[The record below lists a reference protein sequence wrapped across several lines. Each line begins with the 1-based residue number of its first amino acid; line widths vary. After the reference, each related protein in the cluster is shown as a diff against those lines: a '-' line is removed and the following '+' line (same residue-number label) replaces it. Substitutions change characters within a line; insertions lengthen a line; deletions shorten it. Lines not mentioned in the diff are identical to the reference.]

1 MNFRQLRYFCE
12 VVDAGTLARAAERLF
27 VAPTAISMQISQLEG
42 SVGGALF
49 DRSAKPM
56 ALTPLGHYFLPRA
69 RELLRDGQRL
79 EEDTRDMASGRLGWL
94 SIGFVRSLLYSV
106 LPLAIRSFRER
117 FPDIKLELVEL
128 LSEHQTSAL
137 RQRRIHIGLSRF
149 AREAEPPNDLRH
161 TLLFDDPY
169 VAAVPSSNALAKA
182 PATTLAALAD
192 LPFIA
197 FPKDPA
203 SSYASQVMSILHS
216 ADLRPRVAH
225 EAIEIHTALGL
236 VSAGLG
242 FTIVGA
248 SVATR
253 GPADVTFVELPEVN
267 KTTQVVAVTRE
278 DESSEL
284 VTSMLDTLRSVRS
297 QPAQMLKRS
306 APAGSSAKA
315 KQSAG
320 DHTLGVAVR
329 QARSKGI
336 RR

>member
-1 MNFRQLRYFCE
+1 MKFRQLRYFCE

-27 VAPTAISMQISQLEG
+27 VAPTAISMQIAQLEE

-79 EEDTRDMASGRLGWL
+79 EEDTRDMATGRRGWL

-106 LPLAIRSFRER
+106 LPVAIRSFRER
-117 FPDIKLELVEL
+117 LPDVKLELVEL

-137 RQRRIHIGLSRF
+137 RQHRIHIGLSRF
-149 AREAEPPNDLRH
+149 ARTTEPPNDLRH

-169 VAAVPSSNALAKA
+169 VAAVPSSSQLANS
-182 PATTLAALAD
+182 PATTLAELAD
-192 LPFIA
+192 LPYIA

-216 ADLRPRVAH
+216 AGMRPRVAH

-253 GPADVTFVELPEVN
+253 GPADVTFLELPEVIE
-267 KTTQVVAVTRE
+267 TTQVIAVTRE
-278 DESSEL
+278 DEENEF
-284 VTSMLDTLRSVRS
+284 VTSMLDTLRAV
-297 QPAQMLKRS
+297 QLRS
-306 APAGSSAKA
+306 APLRKEPARAGLAAKTGRIAGAPPSTSRRA
-315 KQSAG
+315 KP
-320 DHTLGVAVR
+320 DR
-329 QARSKGI
+329 
-336 RR
+336 